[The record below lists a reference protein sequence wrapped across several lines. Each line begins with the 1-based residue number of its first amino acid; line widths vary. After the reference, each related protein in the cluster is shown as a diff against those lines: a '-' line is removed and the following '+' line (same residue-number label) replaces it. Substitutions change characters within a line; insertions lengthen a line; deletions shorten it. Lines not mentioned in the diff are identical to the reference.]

1 MTLWNDARLLID
13 GDLVEAT
20 GGRRFENLNPATEE
34 VIGSVPDAS
43 AEDVDRAIAA
53 ARRSFD
59 ESSWSR
65 DHELRSRCL
74 RQLKEGLLGRL
85 EELRKLTV
93 AEVGCPISMTHGP
106 ALDDPV
112 SWLSNYADFL
122 DGYEWSIDVGVAEV
136 MGGMHHRWIE
146 REPVGVVGAI
156 TPWNVPNDINLKKLG
171 WALAAGC
178 TVVLKGAPT
187 TSWCANFLGEVI
199 ANDTDI
205 PAGAVNILS
214 ASSNDVGEL
223 ITKDPRV
230 DLIGFT
236 GSTATGQRIL
246 EVCAPQVKR
255 AQLELGGKSA
265 ALLLPGTP
273 ALPAIAG
280 AMGAVVC
287 FHAGQGCSILTR
299 LLVPKSELDAVI
311 DAVIKSM
318 RNVKYGDPMD
328 PENIMGPL
336 NSAIQRERVEGHI
349 QRAIA
354 DGAKLVVGGGRP
366 DHLAKG
372 YYIEPTAF
380 VADENAAIAQD
391 EVFGPVQ
398 CIIGYEDEAD
408 AIRIA
413 NNSRYG
419 LSGAIMGPDVEH
431 AIEVAR
437 QIRTGTL
444 SVCGGIYYNWDVPF
458 GGYKQS
464 GIGREHSAIGFEEH
478 LEAKTIAV
486 PAGSVARG

>member
-13 GDLVEAT
+13 GELVEAT

-34 VIGSVPDAS
+34 VIGQVPNAS
-43 AEDVDRAIAA
+43 AEDAERAIAA
-53 ARRSFD
+53 ARRTFD
-59 ESSWSR
+59 TTDWSR
-65 DHELRSRCL
+65 NHEFRSHCL
-74 RQLKEGLLGRL
+74 RQLRDGLQARL
-85 EELRKLTV
+85 EELREVTV
-93 AEVGCPISMTHGP
+93 AEVGCPISMTYGA

-112 SWLSNYADFL
+112 SWLGHYADFL
-122 DGYEWSIDVGVAEV
+122 DAYEWRTDMGVAEV
-136 MGGMHHRWIE
+136 MGGRHQRWVE
-146 REPVGVVGAI
+146 REPMGVVGAI

-178 TVVLKGAPT
+178 TVVLKAAPT

-205 PAGAVNILS
+205 PPGAVNVLT
-214 ASSNDVGEL
+214 ASETGVGEI
-223 ITKDPRV
+223 ITNDPRV

-236 GSTATGQRIL
+236 GSTATGKRIL
-246 EVCAPQVKR
+246 EVCAPQVKP

-265 ALLLPGTP
+265 ALLLPDTP
-273 ALPAIAG
+273 GLAAVAG

-287 FHAGQGCSILTR
+287 FHAGQGCAILTR
-299 LLVPKSELDAVI
+299 LLVPKNELDAVV
-311 DAVIKSM
+311 DATTQAL
-318 RNVKYGDPMD
+318 RDVKYGDPMD

-366 DHLAKG
+366 KHLTRG
-372 YYIEPTAF
+372 YFIEPTAF
-380 VADENAAIAQD
+380 VADENAALAQD

-419 LSGAIMGPDVEH
+419 LSGAVMGPDVDH

-437 QIRTGTL
+437 QIRTGTV
-444 SVCGGIYYNWDVPF
+444 SVCGGAYYNWDVPF
-458 GGYKQS
+458 GGYKHS
-464 GIGREHSAIGFEEH
+464 GIGREHSVIGFEEH

-486 PAGSVARG
+486 PAG

>member
-13 GDLVEAT
+13 GELVEAT
-20 GGRRFENLNPATEE
+20 GGHSFENINPATEE
-34 VIGSVPDAS
+34 VIGLVPNAS
-43 AEDVDRAIAA
+43 AEDTDRAIAA
-53 ARRSFD
+53 ARRAFD
-59 ESSWSR
+59 ESQWSR
-65 DHELRSRCL
+65 DHALRSRCL
-74 RQLKEGLLGRL
+74 RQLSQALLGRL
-85 EELRKLTV
+85 EELRTLTV
-93 AEVGCPISMTHGP
+93 AEVGCPISMTHG
-106 ALDDPV
+106 AGLDDPV
-112 SWLSNYADFL
+112 KWLSNYADFL
-122 DGYEWSIDVGVAEV
+122 DDYEWRTDMGVAEV
-136 MGGMHHRWIE
+136 MGAQTQRWVE
-146 REPVGVVGAI
+146 REPIGVVGAI
-156 TPWNVPNDINLKKLG
+156 TPWNVPHDINLKKLG

-178 TVVLKGAPT
+178 TVVLKAAPT

-199 ANDTDI
+199 AKETDI

-214 ASSNDVGEL
+214 ASGNDCGEL
-223 ITKDPRV
+223 ITSDPRV

-236 GSTATGQRIL
+236 GSTATGKRIL
-246 EVCAPQVKR
+246 EVCAPQVKP

-265 ALLLPGTP
+265 AILLPDMPGL
-273 ALPAIAG
+273 AAIGG
-280 AMGAVVC
+280 AMAASVC
-287 FHAGQGCSILTR
+287 YHAGQGCAILTR
-299 LLVPKSELDAVI
+299 LLVPKSELDAVLE
-311 DAVIKSM
+311 ATREAM
-318 RNVKYGDPMD
+318 QNVKYGDPTN

-336 NSAIQRERVEGHI
+336 NSEIQRERVEGHI

-354 DGAKLVVGGGRP
+354 DGAKLIVGGGRP
-366 DHLAKG
+366 KHLEKG

-380 VADENAAIAQD
+380 LADQNAAIAQD

-398 CIIGYEDEAD
+398 TIIGYEDEAD

-419 LSGAIMGPDVEH
+419 LSGAIMGPDVDH

-478 LEAKTIAV
+478 LEAKTIAI
-486 PAGSVARG
+486 PAG

>member
-13 GDLVEAT
+13 GELVEAT
-20 GGRRFENLNPATEE
+20 GGHSFENINPATEE
-34 VIGSVPDAS
+34 VIGLVPNAS
-43 AEDVDRAIAA
+43 AEDTDRAIAA
-53 ARRSFD
+53 ARRAFD
-59 ESSWSR
+59 ESQWSR
-65 DHELRSRCL
+65 DHALRSRCL
-74 RQLKEGLLGRL
+74 RQLSQALLGRL
-85 EELRKLTV
+85 EELRTLTV
-93 AEVGCPISMTHGP
+93 AEVGCPISMTHG
-106 ALDDPV
+106 AGLDDPV
-112 SWLSNYADFL
+112 KWLSNYADFL
-122 DGYEWSIDVGVAEV
+122 DDYEWRTDMGVAEV
-136 MGGMHHRWIE
+136 MGAQTQRWVE
-146 REPVGVVGAI
+146 REPIGVVGAI
-156 TPWNVPNDINLKKLG
+156 TPWNVPHDINLKKLG

-178 TVVLKGAPT
+178 TVVLKAAPT

-199 ANDTDI
+199 AKETDI

-214 ASSNDVGEL
+214 ASGNDCGEL
-223 ITKDPRV
+223 ITSDPRV

-236 GSTATGQRIL
+236 GSTATGKRIL
-246 EVCAPQVKR
+246 EVCAPQVKP

-265 ALLLPGTP
+265 AILLPDMPGL
-273 ALPAIAG
+273 AAIGG
-280 AMGAVVC
+280 AMAASVC
-287 FHAGQGCSILTR
+287 YHAGQGCAILTR
-299 LLVPKSELDAVI
+299 LLVPKSELDAVLE
-311 DAVIKSM
+311 ATREAM
-318 RNVKYGDPMD
+318 RNVEYGDPMN

-336 NSAIQRERVEGHI
+336 NSEIQRERVEGHI

-366 DHLAKG
+366 KHLEKG

-380 VADENAAIAQD
+380 LADQNAAIAQD

-398 CIIGYEDEAD
+398 TIIGYEDEAD

-419 LSGAIMGPDVEH
+419 LSGAIMGPDVDH

-478 LEAKTIAV
+478 LEAKTIAI
-486 PAGSVARG
+486 PAG